1 MMTRKLIV
9 LFIVLTLCFYSLIL
23 TVFGERG
30 IIANNQL
37 RRQLK
42 ENEYELDRREVE
54 LENLERQKQE
64 LSTEDGLR
72 SAAMNLGYQVDS
84 DDVYVFSS
92 EAAQETKPSSL
103 QSTAS
108 EKQLSSFK
116 PLSMVMCLLISI
128 GLSIIITFVV
138 WLIGKG
144 KGKENDS
151 KQEESGDVGNNL
163 GLD

>member
-1 MMTRKLIV
+1 MTRKLAV
-9 LFIVLTLCFYSLIL
+9 LFIVLTLCFYSLLL
-23 TVFGERG
+23 TFFGERG

-37 RRQLK
+37 KKQLK

-54 LENLERQKQE
+54 LENLEHQKQE

-84 DDVYVFSS
+84 DDVYVFSTES
-92 EAAQETKPSSL
+92 HQQSKQSL
-103 QSTAS
+103 QSADAPKKETT
-108 EKQLSSFK
+108 SFK
-116 PLSMVMCLLISI
+116 PLSMLKCLLISL

-151 KQEESGDVGNNL
+151 QQEESGNSGNNFSI
-163 GLD
+163 D

>member
-1 MMTRKLIV
+1 MTRKLVV
-9 LFIVLTLCFYSLIL
+9 LFIVLTLCFYSLL
-23 TVFGERG
+23 LSFFGERG

-37 RRQLK
+37 KKQLK

-54 LENLERQKQE
+54 LENLEHQKQE

-84 DDVYVFSS
+84 DDVYVFTS
-92 EAAQETKPSSL
+92 ESEQ
-103 QSTAS
+103 QSKQS
-108 EKQLSSFK
+108 VQSGNGPEKQASSFK
-116 PLSMVMCLLISI
+116 PLSMFKCLLISL

-151 KQEESGDVGNNL
+151 QQEESGNSGNNFSI
-163 GLD
+163 D

>member
-1 MMTRKLIV
+1 MTRKLVI
-9 LFIVLTLCFYSLIL
+9 LFIVLTLCFYSLLL
-23 TVFGERG
+23 TFFGERG

-37 RRQLK
+37 RLQLK

-54 LENLERQKQE
+54 LENLEHQRQE

-84 DDVYVFSS
+84 DDVYVFSAES
-92 EAAQETKPSSL
+92 AQTAKPSAF
-103 QSTAS
+103 QTDAS
-108 EKQLSSFK
+108 EKQVSAFK
-116 PLSMVMCLLISI
+116 PLSMIKCLLISI

-138 WLIGKG
+138 WLLGKG

-151 KQEESGDVGNNL
+151 EQEESGDSGNNI
-163 GLD
+163 GFD

>member
-1 MMTRKLIV
+1 MTRKLVV
-9 LFIVLTLCFYSLIL
+9 LFIVLTLCFYSLL
-23 TVFGERG
+23 LSFFGERG

-37 RRQLK
+37 KKQLK

-54 LENLERQKQE
+54 LENLEHQKQE

-84 DDVYVFSS
+84 DDVYVFTS
-92 EAAQETKPSSL
+92 ESEQ
-103 QSTAS
+103 QSKQS
-108 EKQLSSFK
+108 IQSGNGPEKQSSSFK
-116 PLSMVMCLLISI
+116 PLSMIKCLLISL

-151 KQEESGDVGNNL
+151 QQEESGNSGNNFSF
-163 GLD
+163 D

>member
-1 MMTRKLIV
+1 MTRKLVV
-9 LFIVLTLCFYSLIL
+9 LFIVLTLCFYSLLL

-37 RRQLK
+37 KKQLK
-42 ENEYELDRREVE
+42 ENEYELDRRQVE
-54 LENLERQKQE
+54 IENLEHQKQE

-84 DDVYVFSS
+84 DDVYVFSTES
-92 EAAQETKPSSL
+92 GQGNKTSVQQDAAP
-103 QSTAS
+103 
-108 EKQLSSFK
+108 EKQASSFR
-116 PLSMVMCLLISI
+116 PLSMVRCLLISI
-128 GLSIIITFVV
+128 GVSIIITFVI

-151 KQEESGDVGNNL
+151 QQEESGDSGNNFSF
-163 GLD
+163 D

>member
-1 MMTRKLIV
+1 MTRKLVI
-9 LFIVLTLCFYSLIL
+9 LFIVLTLCFYSLLL

-37 RRQLK
+37 KKQLK

-54 LENLERQKQE
+54 LENLEHQKQE

-72 SAAMNLGYQVDS
+72 SAAMNLGYQVES
-84 DDVYVFSS
+84 DDVYVFSTES
-92 EAAQETKPSSL
+92 GQESTLSAQPNNAPEKET
-103 QSTAS
+103 
-108 EKQLSSFK
+108 SSFK
-116 PLSMVMCLLISI
+116 YLSMLKCLLISL

-151 KQEESGDVGNNL
+151 QQEESGDSGNNFSF
-163 GLD
+163 D

>member
-1 MMTRKLIV
+1 MTRKLLI
-9 LFIVLTLCFYSLIL
+9 LFIVLTLCFYSLIV
-23 TVFGERG
+23 TFFGERG

-54 LENLERQKQE
+54 LENLERQRQE

-72 SAAMNLGYQVDS
+72 SAAMNLGYQVES
-84 DDVYVFSS
+84 DDVYVFSA
-92 EAAQETKPSSL
+92 ETAQETGHSS
-103 QSTAS
+103 QQNNAS
-108 EKQLSSFK
+108 EKSQSSFK
-116 PLSMVMCLLISI
+116 PFSTLMCLLISI
-128 GLSIIITFVV
+128 GLSIIITFVI

-151 KQEESGDVGNNL
+151 KQEESGDIGNNL